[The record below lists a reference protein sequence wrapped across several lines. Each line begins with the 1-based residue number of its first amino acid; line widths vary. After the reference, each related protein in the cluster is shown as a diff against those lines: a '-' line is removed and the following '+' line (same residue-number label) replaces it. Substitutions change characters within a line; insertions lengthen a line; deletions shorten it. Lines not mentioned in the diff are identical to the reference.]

1 MRLYLKLALVIA
13 VGMLI
18 QSALRP
24 AAHCAWEV
32 RFAAS
37 CWLAHQLQDPKLEA
51 RLVEEARV
59 RLVADLRAWQA
70 ETPVATVPA
79 SAAKPASSQPI
90 VPPPV
95 VRASV
100 DAEDLARA
108 K

>member
-24 AAHCAWEV
+24 AAQCAWEI
-32 RFAAS
+32 RFAAR
-37 CWLAHQLQDPKLEA
+37 CWISHQLQDPNLEA
-51 RLVEEARV
+51 RLVEEARL
-59 RLVADLRAWQA
+59 RLAADLRAWQA
-70 ETPVATVPA
+70 ETPVATVRA

-90 VPPPV
+90 LPPPD

-100 DAEDLARA
+100 DVSGRRQWF
-108 K
+108 